1 MFPASLNGRFVC
13 IWAQDEIERQG
24 SVLVDYADLTGDQT
38 VREALPDLTTELKE
52 QPEVILNCLGVAIHQ
67 VYAHTATITHQQCV
81 VMCKLPFRTL
91 SKFIHCGLY
100 S

>member
-1 MFPASLNGRFVC
+1 MFPVSLNGRFIF

-67 VYAHTATITHQQCV
+67 VYAHTQPLLHSNS
-81 VMCKLPFRTL
+81 ML
-91 SKFIHCGLY
+91 SCASYLSAHC
-100 S
+100 